1 MAKYFHPSYSRFFTT
16 DNGGVYNSKTGREL
30 GNKPSK
36 NGYIRISIRPRGS
49 NPISLLKHEFI
60 WEAFNNEE
68 TNKFFKIIHI
78 DGDKLNNRPD
88 NLKRIINES
97 SNPEGQSRKILAT
110 NLSTNEKRFFNSIY
124 QASKALQINAGS
136 IKLISDGKR
145 KTARSKLNS
154 NKYSFKYSNPNDL
167 NVVKVIKDKI
177 KKKIL
182 KKVCTNYNSQKYFYI
197 IKRI

>member
-1 MAKYFHPSYSRFFTT
+1 MTRYSHPSYSNFFTT
-16 DNGGVYNSKTGREL
+16 DNGGVYNSKTGKEL

-36 NGYIRISIRPRGS
+36 NGYIRISIRPRGK

-97 SNPEGQSRKILAT
+97 SNPEGQPRKILAT
-110 NLSTNEKRFFNSIY
+110 NLTTDERKFFNSIY
-124 QASKALQINAGS
+124 QASKALKINAGS
-136 IKLISDGKR
+136 IKLIADGKR
-145 KTARSKLNS
+145 KTATSKLNN
-154 NKYSFKYSNPNDL
+154 NKYSFRYSNPNDL

-177 KKKIL
+177 KKNIEKGL
-182 KKVCTNYNSQKYFYI
+182 YKL
-197 IKRI
+197 

>member
-1 MAKYFHPSYSRFFTT
+1 MIKYSHPSYSNFFTT
-16 DNGGVYNSKTGREL
+16 DNGGVYNSRTGKEL

-36 NGYIRISIRPRGS
+36 NGFIRISIRPRGE

-68 TNKFFKIIHI
+68 TNKYFKIIHI

-88 NLKRIINES
+88 NLKRVINES

-110 NLSTNEKRFFNSIY
+110 NLATGERKFFNSIY
-124 QASKALQINAGS
+124 QASKSLQINAGS

-145 KTARSKLNS
+145 KTATSKLNN

-167 NVVKVIKDKI
+167 NVVKIIKDKI
-177 KKKIL
+177 KNNIEKGLYKI
-182 KKVCTNYNSQKYFYI
+182 
-197 IKRI
+197 

>member
-1 MAKYFHPSYSRFFTT
+1 MTRYSHPSYSNFFTT

-36 NGYIRISIRPRGS
+36 NGYIRISIRPRGE
-49 NPISLLKHEFI
+49 NPISLLAHEFI

-68 TNKFFKIIHI
+68 TNKYFKIIHI
-78 DGDKLNNRPD
+78 DGDKLNNRPN
-88 NLKRIINES
+88 NLKRVINES

-110 NLSTNEKRFFNSIY
+110 NLTTGDNKFFNSIY

-145 KTARSKLNS
+145 KTATSKLNGK
-154 NKYSFKYSNPNDL
+154 KYSFRYSDPNDL
-167 NVVKVIKDKI
+167 NVVKIIKDKI
-177 KKKIL
+177 KNNIEKGLYKI
-182 KKVCTNYNSQKYFYI
+182 
-197 IKRI
+197 

>member
-1 MAKYFHPSYSRFFTT
+1 MAKYYHPSYSNFFTT
-16 DNGGVYNSKTGREL
+16 DNGGVYNSRTGREL

-68 TNKFFKIIHI
+68 TNKFFRILHV
-78 DGDKLNNRPD
+78 DGDKQNNRPD
-88 NLKRIINES
+88 NLKRVLNES
-97 SNPEGQSRKILAT
+97 SNPEGQNRKILAT

-145 KTARSKLNS
+145 KTAKSKLNG
-154 NKYSFKYSNPNDL
+154 NKYSFKYANPNDL
-167 NVVKVIKDKI
+167 NNVKIIKDKI
-177 KKKIL
+177 KNNIEKGLYKI
-182 KKVCTNYNSQKYFYI
+182 
-197 IKRI
+197 

>member
-1 MAKYFHPSYSRFFTT
+1 MTRYSHPSYSNFFTT
-16 DNGGVYNSKTGREL
+16 DNGGVYNSKTGKEL

-177 KKKIL
+177 KKNIEKGL
-182 KKVCTNYNSQKYFYI
+182 YKL
-197 IKRI
+197 